1 MIKNQSG
8 SIRRRCVL
16 ATCAL
21 TFFAMA
27 TTVAA
32 QSASPGASA
41 ADKGGANANQ
51 PSNTMKGA
59 PAASRGTQGMLGSQ
73 GMQGAQD
80 KAASADMRGMMMKGM
95 KEMDVMPMT
104 GDTDRDFAAMMRIHH
119 QGAVDMAQAELQHGK
134 DATMRGMA
142 KKIIDSQK
150 KEIKEFDQ
158 WLAKRKH

>member
-1 MIKNQSG
+1 MLKNQSG

-16 ATCAL
+16 VTCAL

-32 QSASPGASA
+32 QFASPGASA
-41 ADKGGANANQ
+41 TDKSGANANP

-59 PAASRGTQGMLGSQ
+59 PASSRGTQGTM
-73 GMQGAQD
+73 GMQGTQD
-80 KAASADMRGMMMKGM
+80 KATSADMRGMMMKGM
-95 KEMDVMPMT
+95 MEMDAMSMT

-119 QGAVDMAQAELQHGK
+119 QGAVDMAEAELHHGK

-150 KEIKEFDQ
+150 KEIKEFDR
-158 WLAKRKH
+158 WLAEHKR